1 MNGYLWFYA
10 ARAQAAR
17 AHTASRPVRQH
28 HEPEPRTSRSATAF
42 GLLLLLA
49 TMVTTYAAL
58 TA

>member
-10 ARAQAAR
+10 ARVQEVRAR
-17 AHTASRPVRQH
+17 GASGPVRQH
-28 HEPEPRTSRSATAF
+28 HKPEPPASRSATVF

>member
-10 ARAQAAR
+10 ARAQAVRAR
-17 AHTASRPVRQH
+17 ESSGPVRQH
-28 HEPEPRTSRSATAF
+28 YKPAQRSSRSATVF
-42 GLLLLLA
+42 GLVLLLA

>member
-10 ARAQAAR
+10 AHAHAIRAR
-17 AHTASRPVRQH
+17 EASQPVRQH
-28 HEPEPRTSRSATAF
+28 HKPEPRMSSRATLF

-49 TMVTTYAAL
+49 SMVTTYAAL

>member
-10 ARAQAAR
+10 AHAHAIRAR
-17 AHTASRPVRQH
+17 EASQHVRQH
-28 HEPEPRTSRSATAF
+28 HQPESRASRGATVF
-42 GLLLLLA
+42 GLLLLLV

>member
-10 ARAQAAR
+10 AH
-17 AHTASRPVRQH
+17 AHAIRGHEASRPVRQDH
-28 HEPEPRTSRSATAF
+28 KPEPRTSRSATVF

-49 TMVTTYAAL
+49 TIVTTYAAL

>member
-10 ARAQAAR
+10 AHAHAIRAR
-17 AHTASRPVRQH
+17 EASHPVRQH
-28 HEPEPRTSRSATAF
+28 HRPEARTSRSATVF
-42 GLLLLLA
+42 GLVLLLA

>member
-10 ARAQAAR
+10 ARAR
-17 AHTASRPVRQH
+17 TTSPPGRQH
-28 HEPEPRTSRSATAF
+28 HKPEPRTSRSATVF

-49 TMVTTYAAL
+49 TIVTTYAAL

>member
-10 ARAQAAR
+10 AHAHAIR
-17 AHTASRPVRQH
+17 AHEASQPVRQH
-28 HEPEPRTSRSATAF
+28 HRPEPRASRSATVF

>member
-10 ARAQAAR
+10 GRAR
-17 AHTASRPVRQH
+17 TTSPPVRQH
-28 HEPEPRTSRSATAF
+28 HKPEPRTSRSATVF
-42 GLLLLLA
+42 RLLLLLA

>member
-10 ARAQAAR
+10 ARAQEVRAR
-17 AHTASRPVRQH
+17 TTPPHVRRH
-28 HEPEPRTSRSATAF
+28 HKPEPRTSRSATVF

-58 TA
+58 TG